1 MTIVPAVGRLNQ
13 EDYGFKTS
21 LGYIVIIIT
30 LSKKQTRAI
39 NFTILNVFE

>member
-30 LSKKQTRAI
+30 MSQKSKQ
-39 NFTILNVFE
+39 EP